1 MNTLTSA
8 LTADPRQV
16 AWQLIRATLE
26 AVDPAA
32 AVKNYF
38 DSQPDL
44 VSRIKATPGRLMV
57 VGAGKAGA
65 PMAEAIEKIFG
76 DQITAGRIIVKYG
89 YVSEKSKIE
98 NHARGAQAKSKIHI
112 VEAGHPIPDEAGLH
126 ATQEIVSLLRKTE
139 PNDTIICLISG
150 GGSALLTLPAEPL
163 TLNDLQDTT
172 TVLLAA
178 GATINQINTLR
189 KHLSAV
195 KGGRLAQI
203 AAPANVYA
211 LILSDV
217 VGDPLEVIASGPTV
231 PDPTTFADAWA
242 IVEQFQLQDTLPAAV
257 VRRLRAGL
265 VAEVSDTPKP
275 GDLIF
280 ERVHNIIVG
289 SNRLAAQAAVNAAQQ
304 AGFEARLLTTFLEG
318 EAREV
323 GKVIAALAKGLA
335 RGEGPV
341 LRPGCL
347 VLGGETTVTLR
358 GSGRGGRNQEMALA
372 AALALA
378 GWSNL
383 LITCLGTDGSDGPTD
398 AAGAF
403 ADGQTVG
410 RAQAIGLAPI
420 EYLQRNDTYNF
431 FAALDDLILTGPTNT
446 NVNDLTFILAW

>member
-1 MNTLTSA
+1 MMATLISS
-8 LTADPRQV
+8 DPRQV
-16 AWQLIRATLE
+16 AWQMIRAALE

-32 AVKNYF
+32 AIKNYF
-38 DSQPDL
+38 ESQSDL
-44 VSRIKATPGRLMV
+44 VSQIKARPGRLIV

-65 PMAEAIEKIFG
+65 PMAEAAVEFFG
-76 DQITAGRIIVKYG
+76 DQIVAGKVIVKYG
-89 YVSEKSKIE
+89 YISEKSKIE
-98 NHARGAQAKSKIHI
+98 NLNSKIHL
-112 VEAGHPIPDEAGLH
+112 VEAGHPVPDEAGLL
-126 ATQEIVSLLRKTE
+126 AAQEIVSLLRNTGPE
-139 PNDTIICLISG
+139 DTVICLISG

-163 TLNDLQDTT
+163 TLADLQATT
-172 TVLLAA
+172 TALLAA
-178 GATINQINTLR
+178 GATINQVNTIR

-195 KGGRLAQI
+195 KGGRLVEI
-203 AAPANVYA
+203 AAPATVYA

-242 IVEQFQLQDTLPAAV
+242 AVEQFQLQDILPPAV
-257 VRRLRAGL
+257 VLRLRAGL
-265 VAEVSDTPKP
+265 VGEVPDTPKP

-289 SNRLAAQAAVNAAQQ
+289 SNRLAAQGAVQAAQR

-335 RGEGPV
+335 RDEGPAP
-341 LRPGCL
+341 RPACL

-383 LITCLGTDGSDGPTD
+383 LVTCLGTDGSDGPTD

-410 RAQAIGLAPI
+410 RAQAIGLAAV
-420 EYLQRNDTYNF
+420 EYLQRNDAYNF
-431 FAALDDLILTGPTNT
+431 FAALDDLILTGPTHT

>member
-1 MNTLTSA
+1 MNKLISA
-8 LTADPRQV
+8 LAADPRQV
-16 AWQLIRATLE
+16 AWQMIRAALE

-44 VSRIKATPGRLMV
+44 VRQIKATPGRLIV

-65 PMAEAIEKIFG
+65 PMVEAIEEIFG
-76 DQITAGRIIVKYG
+76 DQITAGHVIVKYG
-89 YVSEKSKIE
+89 YTSPKSKIP
-98 NHARGAQAKSKIHI
+98 NLKSQISI
-112 VEAGHPIPDEAGLH
+112 VEAGHPVPDEAGLR
-126 ATQEIVSLLRKTE
+126 AAQEIVSLLRETE
-139 PNDTIICLISG
+139 PDDTIICLISG

-163 TLNDLQDTT
+163 TLSDLQATT
-172 TVLLAA
+172 TALLAA
-178 GATINQINTLR
+178 GATINQVNTLR

-231 PDPTTFADAWA
+231 PDPTAFADAWA
-242 IVEQFQLQDTLPAAV
+242 IVEQFRLQDSLPVAV
-257 VRRLRAGL
+257 VRWLRAGL
-265 VAEVSDTPKP
+265 AAEVSDTPKP

-280 ERVHNIIVG
+280 ERVHNIIIG
-289 SNRLAAQAAVNAAQQ
+289 SNWLAAQAAVNAARET
-304 AGFEARLLTTFLEG
+304 GFEARLLTTFLEG

-335 RGEGPV
+335 RDEGPIP
-341 LRPGCL
+341 RPGCL
-347 VLGGETTVTLR
+347 VLGGETTVTLK

-410 RAQAIGLAPI
+410 RAQAIGLVPV

-431 FAALDDLILTGPTNT
+431 FAALDDLIVTGPTNT